1 MSVDIKV
8 SEIIDKVFAG
18 FKKITPALIVLDIV
32 ASCILF
38 MPGSFL
44 STIGV
49 QNMPAVWRTIC
60 GIIFLFSTALI
71 VVVLLSPLV
80 DKMKRRYRE
89 NQLWMQREKEWASLP
104 QDSKVVVCALL
115 AEPSK
120 SGFLIG
126 TSAVTAYLFS
136 KGFIFRP
143 QQHVNIDYEDLA
155 HQRFV
160 YCLSIWVIDLYEKKP
175 DLFDMSSVDP
185 GLLQPMDEDALY

>member
-1 MSVDIKV
+1 
-8 SEIIDKVFAG
+8 
-18 FKKITPALIVLDIV
+18 
-32 ASCILF
+32 
-38 MPGSFL
+38 
-44 STIGV
+44 
-49 QNMPAVWRTIC
+49 MPAVWRTIC